1 MQKPTGITI
10 TAGLMALILV
20 VGLAITFTAAVPPM
34 PQMPNFSISASTFI
48 MAIRVV
54 AIVFTI
60 IAAVF
65 VWFYWNGQNWARW
78 LVMIDCVFC
87 LFPLIHLARN
97 WQISPLGSSLTVFK
111 AVLAIF
117 LLWYLNTRE
126 IRNWYSP
133 SSAPGQPTAY

>member
-1 MQKPTGITI
+1 MQKTHIGITI

-20 VGLAITFTAAVPPM
+20 VGLAYHLHRRGTADAPDAE
-34 PQMPNFSISASTFI
+34 FSISASTFI

-78 LVMIDCVFC
+78 LVMIDCVFVC
-87 LFPLIHLARN
+87 SR
-97 WQISPLGSSLTVFK
+97 
-111 AVLAIF
+111 
-117 LLWYLNTRE
+117 
-126 IRNWYSP
+126 
-133 SSAPGQPTAY
+133 